1 MSTTSQAVPQLDM
14 DPYSDDVLA
23 DPTEF
28 YRRLR
33 EIGPAA
39 RVEQAQGFDLVAV
52 GRYDDVKTV
61 YSDHDRFLNSHGSGV
76 VDITENEWF
85 REPGVLLETDPPRHD
100 GPRAVMAEIISP
112 RSVRRLRTEFQAA
125 ADKIVDRLLELG
137 TFDVQTEFAEA
148 FPLQVIPDAVMGAP
162 KEGRENLLRY
172 STVVFELMGPVTPRA
187 QGVIDRLGDTGPI
200 LEWITEGCARENV
213 AAGSFGATI
222 WAAADAGRITDGQAA
237 NMVRSLLSAGVDT
250 TIHSLAI
257 AVHHLA
263 THPGEWAKLR
273 EAPQRAKFAY
283 EESLRCDSVVRQNL
297 RTAAADTDIGGV
309 PVRKGQKIMVCPG
322 AANRDPRK
330 WGLDADRFDIDRS
343 EGGHLGFGRGVHQC
357 VGAPIARL
365 EADVLL
371 STLATRVDSLE
382 PAGEPEPLLNNTLRG
397 FTHLPIR
404 VTPA

>member
-1 MSTTSQAVPQLDM
+1 MPTTSQTMPHLAM
-14 DPYSDDVLA
+14 DPYSDEVLA

-33 EIGPAA
+33 ESGPVV
-39 RVEQAQGFDLVAV
+39 RVDQAQGFDLVAV
-52 GRYDDVKTV
+52 GGYDDVKTV
-61 YSDHDRFLNSHGSGV
+61 YADHDRFVNSRGSGV

-85 REPGVLLETDPPRHD
+85 REPGVLLEADPPRHT
-100 GPRAVMAEIISP
+100 GPRAVMAEVISP

-125 ADKIVDRLLELG
+125 ADTIVDRLLELG

-148 FPLQVIPDAVMGAP
+148 FPLRVIPDAVMGAP
-162 KEGRENLLRY
+162 QEGRENLLRY

-187 QGVIDRLGDTGPI
+187 QDVIDRLGDTAPI
-200 LEWITEGCARENV
+200 LDWITEGCARENV

-222 WAAADAGRITDGQAA
+222 WAAADAGRITDVQAP
-237 NMVRSLLSAGVDT
+237 NMVRSLLSAGIDT

-257 AVHHLA
+257 AVHLLA

-273 EAPQRAKFAY
+273 QAPQRAKFAY
-283 EESLRCDSVVRQNL
+283 EESLRHDSVVRQTI
-297 RTAAADTDIGGV
+297 RSAAADTDIGGV
-309 PVRKGQKIMVCPG
+309 PVRQGQKIMVCPP

-330 WGLDADRFDIDRS
+330 WGPDADRFDIDRS
-343 EGGHLGFGRGVHQC
+343 EGGHLGFGSGVHQC

-371 STLATRVDSLE
+371 STLATRVRSLE
-382 PAGEPEPLLNNTLRG
+382 PAGEPAPLLNNTLRG
-397 FTHLPIR
+397 FTHLPVR